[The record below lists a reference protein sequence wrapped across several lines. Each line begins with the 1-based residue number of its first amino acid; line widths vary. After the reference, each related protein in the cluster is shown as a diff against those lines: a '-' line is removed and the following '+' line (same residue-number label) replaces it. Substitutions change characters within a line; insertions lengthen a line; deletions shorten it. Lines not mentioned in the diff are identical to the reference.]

1 MNKSL
6 TYISRRRFLEK
17 AGLLGGGLALA
28 GVAGFL
34 PGCAPERDEQ
44 PNILLIVAD
53 DAGWHD
59 VGYHG
64 SEIKTPHI
72 DALAKTGLE
81 LDQFY
86 VYPTCSPS
94 RASLLT
100 GRYASRFGIAGP
112 IDMRSR
118 QTLPKDVITL
128 PEMLRRRG
136 YNTAITGK
144 WHLGLRPE
152 SGPRQFGFDY
162 SYGFL
167 HGQIDQYTH
176 RYKNGDLSWHRN
188 GAFIEEEGHATDLIT
203 REAVAFIKE
212 KRDKSRPFFL
222 YVPFSVPHYPLQ
234 EEEKWLKPYTHI
246 KNKSRRLFAASM
258 SHMDDSVGRLIRT
271 LEEEK
276 LRENTLVIFL
286 SDNGAQE
293 KWAATFEYEG
303 RHGPYD
309 RLGDNRPLRDWKKS
323 LYEGGIRVPAL
334 VNWPGRLKPGKMG
347 DMISVTDIMPTVA
360 ALVGRK
366 KRQGQTADGKNIW
379 PLLAFGE
386 RPDDRSLY
394 LRTASQMMLRRGDW
408 KLIHNGN
415 TPEEGS
421 DELYNLR
428 QDPTEKENLAGKYP
442 ERVRELKKALQRE
455 LARDRA
461 SLSGGGGQ

>member
-1 MNKSL
+1 MKKHVPN
-6 TYISRRRFLEK
+6 ISRRRFLEK
-17 AGLLGGGLALA
+17 AGLMAGGL
-28 GVAGFL
+28 GVAGLSMLL
-34 PGCAPERDEQ
+34 PGCAPGRET
-44 PNILLIVAD
+44 PPHILLVVAD

-64 SEIKTPHI
+64 SEIQTPHI
-72 DALAKTGLE
+72 DALARDGLE

-118 QTLPKDVITL
+118 QTLPADVTTL
-128 PEMLRRRG
+128 PEMLRRSG

-152 SGPRQFGFDY
+152 SGPRHFGFDY

-176 RYKNGDLSWHRN
+176 RYKNGDPSWHRN
-188 GAFIEEEGHATDLIT
+188 GTFIEEQGHATDLIT
-203 REAVAFIKE
+203 REAVDFIKN
-212 KRDKSRPFFL
+212 KRDKKRPFFL
-222 YVPFSVPHYPLQ
+222 YVPYSVPHYPLQ
-234 EEEKWLKPYTHI
+234 EPPEWIEPYAHI
-246 KNKSRRLFAASM
+246 PNKSRRLFAASM
-258 SHMDDSVGRLIRT
+258 SHMDDGVGKLIRA

-276 LRENTLVIFL
+276 LRDNTLVVFI

-293 KWAATFEYEG
+293 KWAPTFEYEG

-334 VNWPGRLKPGKMG
+334 VNWPGRLRPGKIEGMLT
-347 DMISVTDIMPTVA
+347 VNDIFPTMA
-360 ALVGRK
+360 ALAGTDTPPAW
-366 KRQGQTADGKNIW
+366 QLDGENIW
-379 PLLAFGE
+379 PVLTGQLALGP
-386 RPDDRSLY
+386 RTLY
-394 LRTASQMMLRRGDW
+394 LRTARQAAFRKGDW
-408 KLIHNGN
+408 KLIHTGKS
-415 TPEEGS
+415 PEEGR
-421 DELYNLR
+421 DELYNLAD
-428 QDPTEKENLAGKYP
+428 DPGEKTDRAA
-442 ERVRELKKALQRE
+442 ERADMVRELKRE
-455 LARDRA
+455 LAREMALDAR
-461 SLSGGGGQ
+461 

>member
-1 MNKSL
+1 MEKSIRD
-6 TYISRRRFLEK
+6 ISRRRFLEK
-17 AGLLGGGLALA
+17 AGVLAGGLGLA
-28 GVAGFL
+28 GLSMLV
-34 PGCAPERDEQ
+34 PGCGPGREKP
-44 PNILLIVAD
+44 PNILLLVAD

-176 RYKNGDLSWHRN
+176 KYKNGDLSWHRN

-276 LRENTLVIFL
+276 LRENTLVVFL

-334 VNWPGRLKPGKMG
+334 VNWPGKIKAGKVKGMLT
-347 DMISVTDIMPTVA
+347 VNDIFPTIA
-360 ALVGRK
+360 ALANAPLK
-366 KRQGQTADGKNIW
+366 AEWQLDGENIW
-379 PLLAFGE
+379 PVLAGKMDPGP
-386 RPDDRSLY
+386 RTLY
-394 LRTASQMMLRRGDW
+394 LRTDRQAVLRKGDW
-408 KLIHNGN
+408 KLIHTGK
-415 TPEEGS
+415 TLEEGT
-421 DELYNLR
+421 DELYNLAD
-428 QDPTEKENLAGKYP
+428 DPEEKINLAA
-442 ERVRELKKALQRE
+442 EKADMVDSLRRE
-455 LARDRA
+455 LAAEMARD
-461 SLSGGGGQ
+461 SQ